1 MNEINLFICIM
12 IKKLKRN
19 DNIQENEI
27 IKLIN
32 KYKYISNNI
41 QTLEK

>member
-1 MNEINLFICIM
+1 M
-12 IKKLKRN
+12 IKNLKREN
-19 DNIQENEI
+19 NNIQENEI

-32 KYKYISNNI
+32 EYKYISNNI

>member
-1 MNEINLFICIM
+1 MKEYIYLYYD
-12 IKKLKRN
+12 KELKQKN

-32 KYKYISNNI
+32 EYKYISNNI
-41 QTLEK
+41 QTLEE